1 MFLFILFT
9 VIGVFVLVMAETL
22 HDKDG
27 NDKEGLRIVK
37 GVVIGVPLILGLA
50 FMKPPLIMLAVSIVV
65 FKCLFSSRIKA
76 IVK

>member
-22 HDKDG
+22 ENKEG

-37 GVVIGVPLILGLA
+37 GVVIAVPLILGLA
-50 FMKPPLIMLAVSIVV
+50 FMKPQLIMLSISIVV
-65 FKCLFSSRIKA
+65 FKCIFTSKTKPKH
-76 IVK
+76 V